1 MERMLPDE
9 NEQRFDDSGAR
20 VITAEHIDD
29 SIARALRGE
38 SHLDPGVLD
47 ILGFATPT
55 MRHLFNNLCNV
66 EGLTYLECGTYA
78 GATFCSAASNNP
90 ARVIGVDNFSQ
101 AWHAGRDIRAE
112 FMANRDRFAPGS
124 QFLEGDCFNSPVPPA
139 LPRIDIFYFDGD
151 HTMEAQAKALPHFID
166 RLADTFLFIVDDYNW
181 PDVSLGTADGF
192 AALGAKLFIVND
204 WKLKGELGQDD
215 SVWHNGVALFLCKK
229 L

>member
-1 MERMLPDE
+1 MLS
-9 NEQRFDDSGAR
+9 NGCQQRLDDLGTR
-20 VITAEHIDD
+20 VIAAEHIDA
-29 SIARALRGE
+29 SIACALRGE
-38 SHLDPGVLD
+38 SHLDPAVLD

-66 EGLTYLECGTYA
+66 EGLIYLECGTYA

-90 ARVIGVDNFSQ
+90 CRVTGMDNFSQ

-151 HTMEAQAKALPHFID
+151 HTQEAQARALPHFFD
-166 RLADTFLFIVDDYNW
+166 RLSDTFLFIVDDYNW
-181 PDVSLGTADGF
+181 SQVQMGTYRGLE
-192 AALGAKLFIVND
+192 ALTGKIHVIWSKHLT
-204 WKLKGELGQDD
+204 GEIAQDD
-215 SVWHNGVALFLCKK
+215 KIWHNGVALFLCKK